1 MSITPLQGEVGPLPP
16 RAAPTANVKRLA
28 LVAIK
33 AIVSIGLIAV
43 LATRLDYARVP
54 SYWHVLDGIW
64 ILGALGILFLEMCL
78 LAGIRLKL
86 MLASIDARRPLTTTA
101 QIALCGFFFEQVTI
115 GFVGGDAI
123 RLWLLR
129 RTHVPFGRAIQALLL
144 DRACGF
150 ASLVL
155 LSLAGVQALL
165 PLVEESVRE
174 VITVTLGAF
183 VAAGFLGIAVI
194 VVLTKVLPP
203 TKLSAY
209 WQRFGLSE
217 HPLSMA
223 TLAIVFILAVAT
235 QLLNVLVFWM
245 LGQSLGLPTALQQ
258 WFIVAPT
265 VLLVSMLP
273 ISIGGWGVR
282 EGAMVVALHGFGIS
296 AEDALLPSVL
306 FGLCAV
312 IATLPGGIL
321 WVINKEAGA
330 KIRARSC

>member
-1 MSITPLQGEVGPLPP
+1 MSITPVQGEVAPFPP

-43 LATRLDYARVP
+43 LATRLDYAHVL
-54 SYWHVLDGIW
+54 SYWRQLNGVW

-78 LAGIRLKL
+78 LAGVRLKL
-86 MLASIDARRPLTTTA
+86 MLASVDARRPLTITA

-155 LSLAGVQALL
+155 LSLIGVQALL

-183 VAAGFLGIAVI
+183 VAAGLLGIAVI
-194 VVLTKVLPP
+194 VVLTKVLRP

-217 HPLSMA
+217 HPVSMA

-312 IATLPGGIL
+312 TATLPGGIL
-321 WVINKEAGA
+321 WVINKDAVPGN
-330 KIRARSC
+330 AR